1 MWQDKRGGRGT
12 VSPETIL
19 DENSEL
25 FTVKKRE
32 EWVLIVAEEL
42 RRLVSCDDLGQCDP
56 SDWVVRVSSV

>member
-1 MWQDKRGGRGT
+1 MWEDKRGGRGT

-42 RRLVSCDDLGQCDP
+42 RRLVGCDDLG
-56 SDWVVRVSSV
+56 

>member
-12 VSPETIL
+12 VSPERSL

-32 EWVLIVAEEL
+32 EWVLMVAEGL
-42 RRLVSCDDLGQCDP
+42 RRLVGCNDLG
-56 SDWVVRVSSV
+56 